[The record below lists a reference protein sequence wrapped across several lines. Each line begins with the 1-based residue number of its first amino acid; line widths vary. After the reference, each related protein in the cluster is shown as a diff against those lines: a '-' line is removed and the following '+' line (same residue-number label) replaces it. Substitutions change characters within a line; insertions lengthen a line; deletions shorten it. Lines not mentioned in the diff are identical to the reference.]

1 MLLALDYTLHPNK
14 AWHDLVAAPLTEARE
29 RHRAKKAARRRSL
42 EQALQA
48 YQRTKSRFYETLDL
62 VQESTRVRLC
72 FRLSYVFVG
81 VWIEALESWSESNR
95 RPTDAN

>member
-1 MLLALDYTLHPNK
+1 MSTHTLSQVLLALDYTLHPTK
-14 AWHDLVAAPLTEARE
+14 AWHGLVIAPLTEARE
-29 RHRAKKAARRRSL
+29 RERAKKAARRRNL

-72 FRLSYVFVG
+72 FHLGCVHVG
-81 VWIEALESWSESNR
+81 VW
-95 RPTDAN
+95 D